1 MKFSESVLTKGR
13 GAKLEVRTLESR
25 GSYVICKYLNPE
37 TLKLADKKI
46 KLSLKNEKGEVTEY
60 FVIPLKD
67 SKRSLMVTAEKEEK
81 ERKVWNEASGQ
92 EEDLWK

>member
-1 MKFSESVLTKGR
+1 MKFSESVLARGR
-13 GAKLEVRTLESR
+13 GEKLEVRTLDSR

-46 KLSLKNEKGEVTEY
+46 KLSLKNEKGEVSEY

-67 SKRSLMVTAEKEEK
+67 SKRSLMVSAEKEEK

>member
-1 MKFSESVLTKGR
+1 MKFSESVLAKGR
-13 GAKLEVRTLESR
+13 GAKLEVRTLDSR

-37 TLKLADKKI
+37 TLKLADKKM

-67 SKRSLMVTAEKEEK
+67 SKRSLMVSAEKEEK

-92 EEDLWK
+92 EEELWK